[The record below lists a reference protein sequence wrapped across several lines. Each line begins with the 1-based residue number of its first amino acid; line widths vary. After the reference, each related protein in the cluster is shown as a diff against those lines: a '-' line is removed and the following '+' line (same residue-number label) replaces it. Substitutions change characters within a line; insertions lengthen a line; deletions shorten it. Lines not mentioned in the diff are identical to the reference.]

1 MRKLLLILLF
11 GLNQFA
17 VLAQDDPSAQDAQ
30 TEPAE
35 QVDTESTEDAQD
47 DGSDLVAVEILE
59 VGEDESE
66 SSVRFIPTEEISQDL
81 GVSFPIN
88 I

>member
-1 MRKLLLILLF
+1 VRKLLLILLF
-11 GLNQFA
+11 GLSQIA
-17 VLAQDDPSAQDAQ
+17 ALAQDAQ

-35 QVDTESTEDAQD
+35 QVDTESTEDVQD
-47 DGSDLVAVEILE
+47 EGSDLVAVEALE